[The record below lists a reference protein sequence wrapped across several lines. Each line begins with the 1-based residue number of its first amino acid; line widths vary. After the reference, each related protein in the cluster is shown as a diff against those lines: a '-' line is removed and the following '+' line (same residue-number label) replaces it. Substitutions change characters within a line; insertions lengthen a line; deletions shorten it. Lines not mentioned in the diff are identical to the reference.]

1 MEMDV
6 VFQYVN
12 YSVMPFWALLIF
24 LPQAQITRKAVHSGV
39 APILLGLTYTGFMI
53 NSMIVGGGPEG
64 AGMGSLEALMI
75 GFTDPQAVVTG
86 WVHYLAFDLFVG
98 AWMFRDSQ
106 RLGIP
111 HLAVV
116 IPALLT
122 FAAGPLGLLIY
133 LTMRYFWKQRFTLQ
147 EGVAEAS

>member
-1 MEMDV
+1 MSMDII
-6 VFQYVN
+6 FSLVN

-24 LPQAQITRKAVHSGV
+24 LPQASITRQLVHSGL
-39 APILLGLTYTGFMI
+39 APVLLGLVYTGFMLQA
-53 NSMIVGGGPEG
+53 MIVGGGPEG

-75 GFTDPQAVVTG
+75 GFSDPQAVVTG

-98 AWMFRDSQ
+98 SWMFRDSQ
-106 RLGIP
+106 RLDIP

-133 LTMRYFWKQRFTLQ
+133 LAMRYFWKQRFTLV
-147 EGVAEAS
+147 EVD